1 MYQQK
6 PFLLKL
12 KNVLDKGYNLKKDK
26 QEIIIN
32 MLKEKLD
39 YMIISKVTG
48 KSPIEIK
55 KIEEELMIPNSQNL
69 NKN

>member
-1 MYQQK
+1 
-6 PFLLKL
+6 
-12 KNVLDKGYNLKKDK
+12 
-26 QEIIIN
+26 

-55 KIEEELMIPNSQNL
+55 KIEEELMIPNS
-69 NKN
+69 